1 MNALYFLISGSSTQA
16 NDIAL
21 IRLNEPVPL
30 YNEDPKKSYVKPV
43 CLPWMEDNPGRDLKE
58 NKKVVVTGWGKIAT
72 SLRDIARKQRFGAS
86 ARRLQYVQL
95 PIANEVCNTDPDLK
109 PYWNS
114 TTKVCAGGKQGNTHT
129 ASQKRYTH
137 L

>member
-1 MNALYFLISGSSTQA
+1 MKALHFPISGSSTQA

-30 YNEDPKKSYVKPV
+30 HNEDPQNSYVKPV

-58 NKKVVVTGWGKIAT
+58 GKKVVVTGWGKIKT

-86 ARRLQYVQL
+86 ARFLQYVKL
-95 PIANEVCNTDPDLK
+95 PIANEDCSTDPDLA
-109 PYWNS
+109 PYWDPN
-114 TTKVCAGGKQGNTHT
+114 TKVCAGGKQGKT
-129 ASQKRYTH
+129 
-137 L
+137 